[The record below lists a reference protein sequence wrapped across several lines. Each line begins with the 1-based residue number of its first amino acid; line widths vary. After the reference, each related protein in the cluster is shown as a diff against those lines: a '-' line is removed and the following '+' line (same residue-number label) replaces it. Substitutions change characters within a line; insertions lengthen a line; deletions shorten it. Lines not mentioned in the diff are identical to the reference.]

1 MSHRPPTSNP
11 ARSSR
16 PPQPATKSGPASKT
30 SSSEQSSTTT
40 TTTLAAPKPVRPISS
55 RLQPPAAQWTGN
67 PSPPSYTSF
76 NVPPPGSPAPNAGGP
91 SAPPRMPASSAGS
104 SAADRLSQLRSPGPG
119 AITSFPPPPPTPPR
133 REAPPG
139 HLPKGT
145 AQQPPKKPSASA
157 AATATAARTQTGV
170 VNGVLTPPE
179 SATSP
184 VEASGPR
191 QRPGVIDF
199 DNLEETLQNLRFAP
213 SPMLSTIYSVPS
225 TPGDEISAPDFPVGR
240 HRSCFT
246 PPSTNPTPEPVT
258 PVDAAPRGAPPPA
271 TKEQPPLVSPTRP
284 RANSRR
290 ASPPSRRRGRG
301 VVACISSPATFCTTW
316 YTHPTAPGF
325 PICSRCYE
333 DHLAGTRFE
342 HDFRGK
348 VCDDNEPRV
357 CRFSKPRVRDH
368 LLRST
373 LATGRV
379 EDLVGFL
386 GRRAAVPDCRGPDG
400 VMGGQGAKW
409 FRPRNNAVPN
419 MVVCQACFEDHVQPH
434 RFAANF
440 EPASGQA
447 PTDVWSCDM
456 ATPYIQKAYRA
467 AAARDD
473 WAGFTREAVARMA
486 MPACA
491 RRQKV
496 TVGSRR
502 WFTPTAAAG
511 AGHDGVLVCAACY
524 HDHVVGSGEE
534 RKWRDVADDDDD
546 DDDDNSLASRYGSLV
561 YCMLGHFNVGVA
573 VSRAAETGDFSI
585 FWRALDAA
593 CREEFCSPQGIRD
606 GTWYTFPSHPE
617 GFGICAACVATVAEP
632 LGLASSLVPKCG
644 GGGGAAAPG
653 ATALCSLNPASPRFA
668 PYVGRLLEGFFAADT
683 QALESYALEFASLPL
698 CPRDEDFQNRRWWGW
713 RDCAVCPSCYREFA
727 RGTALA
733 ASMPLKGD
741 VVAASLMCEMY
752 SPRMR
757 RLYAEACARSPPD
770 ASGLLKVCRARR
782 AVYAETVP
790 VIREMIMEAQAALGQ
805 QQQQQRMLSAMGSS
819 SSSSSSS
826 SANGGAAGQIQDV
839 ARQNPGVCGMPG
851 AGFGFGLGFSNHFE
865 VQANSILADSG
876 TRALVI
882 RQLERKWR
890 EVE

>member
-1 MSHRPPTSNP
+1 MANAPV
-11 ARSSR
+11 
-16 PPQPATKSGPASKT
+16 KSGSASKT
-30 SSSEQSSTTT
+30 SEPKAPAPKTSSEQS

-55 RLQPPAAQWTGN
+55 TLQPPAAQWTGN

-76 NVPPPGSPAPNAGGP
+76 NVPPPGSPAPNPGGP
-91 SAPPRMPASSAGS
+91 SAPPRMSASSAGS

-119 AITSFPPPPPTPPR
+119 AITSFPPPPPTPPQ
-133 REAPPG
+133 REAPG

-145 AQQPPKKPSASA
+145 AQQQPKKPYAP
-157 AATATAARTQTGV
+157 ATTTAARTQTGV

-225 TPGDEISAPDFPVGR
+225 TPGDEISTPDFPIGH

-246 PPSTNPTPEPVT
+246 PPSTNPTPEPIT
-258 PVDAAPRGAPPPA
+258 PVDATPRGPPP
-271 TKEQPPLVSPTRP
+271 TIKEPIVSPTRP

-301 VVACISSPATFCTTW
+301 VVACINSPATFCTTW

-333 DHLAGTRFE
+333 DHLVGTRFE

-348 VCDDNEPRV
+348 VCDDNKPRV

-368 LLRST
+368 LLRDT
-373 LATGRV
+373 LATGRI
-379 EDLVGFL
+379 EDLVSFL
-386 GRRAAVPDCRGPDG
+386 GHRSAVPDCRGLDG

-409 FRPRNNAVPN
+409 FRPKNNAVPN

-440 EPASGQA
+440 EAASGQA
-447 PTDVWSCDM
+447 PTDVWSCDL

-467 AAARDD
+467 AAVRND
-473 WAGFTREAVARMA
+473 WAGFTKEAVARMA

-511 AGHDGVLVCAACY
+511 AGYDGVLVCAACY

-534 RKWRDVADDDDD
+534 RKWRDAAAAAAVAGGR
-546 DDDDNSLASRYGSLV
+546 DDDNNNNLASRYGSLV

-573 VSRAAETGDFSI
+573 VSRAAETGDFSV

-593 CREEFCSPQGIRD
+593 CREEFCGPRGIKD
-606 GTWYTFPSHPE
+606 GAWYTFPSHPE
-617 GFGICAACVATVAEP
+617 EFGICAACVATVAEP

-644 GGGGAAAPG
+644 VAPG
-653 ATALCSLNPASPRFA
+653 TTALCSFNPASPRFA
-668 PYVGRLLEGFFAADT
+668 SYMGRLLEGFFTADT
-683 QALESYALEFASLPL
+683 QPLESYALEFASLPL
-698 CPRDEDFQNRRWWGW
+698 CPRDEDFQNRRWYGW
-713 RDCAVCPSCYREFA
+713 RDCAVCPSCYHEFV

-741 VVAASLMCEMY
+741 MVPASLMCEMY

-757 RLYAEACARSPPD
+757 GLYAEACARSPPD
-770 ASGLLKVCRARR
+770 ASELLKVCRARR

-805 QQQQQRMLSAMGSS
+805 QQQRMLSAMGSS
-819 SSSSSSS
+819 SSG
-826 SANGGAAGQIQDV
+826 NGGATGQIQDV

-851 AGFGFGLGFSNHFE
+851 GGFGFSNHFE
-865 VQANSILADSG
+865 VQANSILAESG

-882 RQLERKWR
+882 KQLERKWR